1 MNKLIEVLYTA
12 LLLDNDYQNDYTSII
27 DVSASHHW
35 VFGGQK

>member
-1 MNKLIEVLYTA
+1 MKKLIEVLYTA
-12 LLLDNDYQNDYTSII
+12 LLLDNDYQKYTSII